1 MSWRSAERAHTSYF
15 NLKGLQNVWA
25 REPWLSVEYLP
36 PRQNAGLTLCSRSFV
51 KRLKNEIAVK
61 SLKCE
66 QKAAD
71 SWIARMLLRNRAE
84 LRSCI
89 TPPNNSVWSSPSTGI
104 VAMYSRMGRTSRRP
118 SHRGVQSCRLLIE
131 SVQLPRFNRAL
142 SIRWL
147 AEAGERSLLAWSIGL
162 TMCCTLL
169 RLGRRLVR
177 PFGRKDDNSG
187 RGTRPH

>member
-71 SWIARMLLRNRAE
+71 SVIARMLLRNRAE

-89 TPPNNSVWSSPSTGI
+89 TPPTTQCGRVPLPELSPCTPEWVEQ
-104 VAMYSRMGRTSRRP
+104 VAVLVTEG
-118 SHRGVQSCRLLIE
+118 C
-131 SVQLPRFNRAL
+131 F
-142 SIRWL
+142 
-147 AEAGERSLLAWSIGL
+147 
-162 TMCCTLL
+162 TLL
-169 RLGRRLVR
+169 SQSTRRVTIFPQPLPTHLER
-177 PFGRKDDNSG
+177 
-187 RGTRPH
+187 